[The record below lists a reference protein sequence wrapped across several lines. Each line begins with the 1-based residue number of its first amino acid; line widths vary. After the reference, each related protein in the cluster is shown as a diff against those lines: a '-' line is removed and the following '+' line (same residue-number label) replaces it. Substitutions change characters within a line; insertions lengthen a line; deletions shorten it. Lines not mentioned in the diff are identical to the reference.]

1 MRTGGQP
8 SIGRPLCY
16 SQHSENNGTCSLPG
30 VSLDLMF
37 TSAVLYVFCL
47 LAIRFVFLGERVFV
61 SWDRIGAL
69 LG

>member
-1 MRTGGQP
+1 MVSPQSAGHCAIL
-8 SIGRPLCY
+8 SFLKIC
-16 SQHSENNGTCSLPG
+16 GTCSLPG

-47 LAIRFVFLGERVFV
+47 LAIRFVSLGERVFV